1 MMINELPQTYEGIAE
16 TFFENP
22 DDRSQFRKVMLNNM
36 KESTGVDPD
45 ITNEAIAE
53 TLNEDRDEDLYQGIE
68 KGLMINPSD
77 PETRKNM
84 LSNMEVIG
92 KLSRVYPNT
101 AIEELFSEDY
111 LSRKIATDDVFLINA
126 TNTNTDY
133 PVYITRWNLFATRL
147 LDRLNQDDPSL
158 WSIAKRAVTP
168 MLLGA
173 IESVGKKAVGK
184 TFLAHG
190 LTAAYDVSQLGN
202 SIYNTQRDFNKRLRD
217 IMDNKNLD
225 SEQYVQEIEGLLDDV
240 QKVPE
245 EYRYEIYN
253 SLWRGPDLYADSGL
267 SFTSFGFT
275 GIVHGMSSLKANIT
289 RYLPSFSSQNVK
301 HLVLNDELGQKIV
314 DLATNSSNEEKAIEK
329 VTAKVTENQPKDAP
343 ESEVAVAKGI
353 AINEDTDK
361 NLRLNSNKDGG
372 FFDILARALS
382 SIGGKSDQR
391 GEIRLTRPEQ
401 VVVTRVGK
409 GVDNEPMN
417 WEEVQDWLKREQG
430 PSAGV
435 FRYDQ
440 TAPHSIEFD
449 PDNAKSY
456 IQIQTASPDAWST
469 DPNVPGIFD
478 YEGHHP
484 GENSQAFGGGG
495 YAGVPSSGWSSAEGR
510 YFRQFDRQKTSHYPQ
525 ELVKFNGGFVTDVIG
540 LRQTLLGTPKDN
552 FFNNNN
558 KYYKRALEMIDPDG
572 EIESKVPGYNRTY
585 FTDGITD
592 IGRYIKAFEN
602 DEDMMKALNIVF
614 NTKESR
620 SIFANG
626 VLINTHSF
634 RDYDTNPIQVI
645 NAVLYNK
652 KDRHFIDEY
661 IKNYE
666 DELNRNV
673 NELKT
678 IYKKYED
685 LKIKYKAT
693 DADMQRFSDRLN
705 KRLETGSKTPLSKN
719 VEDKLIAAENTLFG
733 LTTRTAD
740 VMFSQSKLDQLK
752 EIAPKLK
759 TFLEEGFTVE
769 KEHPLNYKTT
779 LNTHIIQNPEKRLD
793 NLLWW
798 DEKYGI
804 QPLAFFYKGDKAKA
818 AEDIMY
824 EKISSINKDI
834 AKGIYNAVQNT
845 DGSVTVPHAI
855 NKNYVFYP
863 GLSLDKTE
871 KAVAKLYSDMNLHNS
886 DSLGAWEDLMRRY
899 VYNPL
904 SDSEKDKYHDFKDW
918 QSKYLTEKG
927 IDITWHHGNPTSPG
941 NNVVVHNT
949 KMFQPV
955 TKVETDILDPNER
968 TQYLYHNGHGY
979 ESAGDGVGFY
989 GLVVHTPEGSK
1000 PIIAKGGK
1008 VVDKGDYKE
1017 YNPKK

>member
-1 MMINELPQTYEGIAE
+1 
-16 TFFENP
+16 
-22 DDRSQFRKVMLNNM
+22 
-36 KESTGVDPD
+36 
-45 ITNEAIAE
+45 
-53 TLNEDRDEDLYQGIE
+53 
-68 KGLMINPSD
+68 MINPSD

-84 LSNMEVIG
+84 LSNMEIIG

-126 TNTNTDY
+126 TNTNINY

-168 MLLGA
+168 MVLGA
-173 IESVGKKAVGK
+173 IESVGKKTVGK

-217 IMDNKNLD
+217 IMDNKDLD

-253 SLWRGPDLYADSGL
+253 SLWRGPDPYADSGL

-289 RYLPSFSSQNVK
+289 KHLPSFSSQNVK
-301 HLVLNDELGQKIV
+301 HLVLNDELGQKII

-329 VTAKVTENQPKDAP
+329 ITAKVTESQPKDAP

-361 NLRLNSNKDGG
+361 NLRLNSNKDSG
-372 FFDILARALS
+372 FFDRFVRGLS
-382 SIGGKSDQR
+382 SLGEKSNQR
-391 GEIRLTRPEQ
+391 GEIRLDRPEQ

-409 GVDNEPMN
+409 GVDNEPMD
-417 WEEVQDWLKREQG
+417 WEEVQDWLKKEQG
-430 PSAGV
+430 PSAGI

-440 TAPHSIEFD
+440 TAPHSLEYD
-449 PDNAKSY
+449 PDNARPY

-469 DPNVPGIFD
+469 DPNTPGIFD

-495 YAGVPSSGWSSAEGR
+495 YAGVPSSGWSSAENR
-510 YFRQFDRQKTSHYPQ
+510 YFRQFDKNKMSHTSKEIIKTKDGKEIDAVDFKQS
-525 ELVKFNGGFVTDVIG
+525 
-540 LRQTLLGTPKDN
+540 LLGEAKDE
-552 FFNNNN
+552 FFD
-558 KYYKRALEMIDPDG
+558 KDQAYYKKALSIADPDS
-572 EIESKVPGYNRTY
+572 EIDQSIPNYNRTY
-585 FTDGITD
+585 YTDSITD

-602 DEDMMKALNIVF
+602 DKEMMQGLELSLNIPDDDF
-614 NTKESR
+614 IKAHLMNE
-620 SIFANG
+620 
-626 VLINTHSF
+626 HSF
-634 RDYDTNPIQVI
+634 REYNTSPII
-645 NAVLYNK
+645 IIGETLRGKLNKHDIDEAVKTSEKRIETYSRKLKNKLEIYNK
-652 KDRHFIDEY
+652 
-661 IKNYE
+661 
-666 DELNRNV
+666 
-673 NELKT
+673 LKT
-678 IYKKYED
+678 DFKLSDEEMFEASNVKTEYGSIKFGSDYIRKK
-685 LKIKYKAT
+685 
-693 DADMQRFSDRLN
+693 
-705 KRLETGSKTPLSKN
+705 
-719 VEDKLIAAENTLFG
+719 
-733 LTTRTAD
+733 
-740 VMFSQSKLDQLK
+740 
-752 EIAPKLK
+752 APKLNTEEVWSTLFDIRHNTSEVIFARSYLDK
-759 TFLEEGFTVE
+759 LNAVRSKLEDIIDKGIVVE

-818 AEDIMY
+818 AEAIMN

-834 AKGIYNAVQNT
+834 AKGIYNEVQNT
-845 DGSVTVPHAI
+845 DGSVTVPHAV

-871 KAVAKLYSDMNLHNS
+871 QNVAKLYLDMNLHNQ

-904 SDSEKDKYHDFKDW
+904 SYSEKEKYHDFKDW
-918 QSKYLTEKG
+918 QSKYLTDKG
-927 IDITWHHGNPTSPG
+927 IDITWHHGNPISPG

-955 TKVETDILDPNER
+955 TKVETDILNFNER

-1008 VVDKGDYKE
+1008 VVDKGDYK
-1017 YNPKK
+1017 